1 MTDLLVVAGAI
12 PAGQHG
18 APSPADV
25 AVSDGVVEAIGR
37 DLPRSG
43 ATTVVDAEGGYV
55 LPGLVD
61 PHVHVSGRFGAA
73 VGFGM
78 LARAGVTAALDLAGD
93 VIDLA
98 RNLPERGCGL
108 TVGVLHALIPGDT
121 IPDADP
127 DEAAIAAF
135 VDAQLELG
143 AYGVKILGGHYP
155 LTPEATAATLEICAR
170 RGAYCA
176 VHAGTTATGSDVT
189 GLEELMTLAAGRP
202 VHVAHVNSYCRG
214 QIEDPTAEAARA
226 IAALNEAPAAWSDS
240 YLSRVNGAHAGCEDG
255 VPVSGVV
262 RTCLRLGGYPE
273 TQAGLEAAIVDG
285 WARIQVE
292 GPDDVGFA
300 GADEGLSRF
309 RATSE
314 LGVSFPVNPS
324 AALVP
329 LAVARD
335 GGGFVV
341 DAFGSD
347 GGSIPR
353 NTTLEQGLA
362 LVAGGFLELGE
373 LVHKAST
380 EPARR
385 LGLAGKG
392 RLEVGADAD
401 LVVTGPGGRCRHTFV
416 GGRQVVAD
424 GAVVAPAGGR
434 VLRPG

>member
-1 MTDLLVVAGAI
+1 VTDLLIVGGAI
-12 PAGQHG
+12 PAGAHG
-18 APSPADV
+18 APAAADV
-25 AVSDGVVEAIGR
+25 AVSDGVIEAIGPE
-37 DLPRSG
+37 LPRSG
-43 ATTVVDAEGGYV
+43 VGRVVEADGGYV

-61 PHVHVSGRFGAA
+61 PHVHVSGRFGSP

-78 LARAGVTAALDLAGD
+78 LVRAGVTAALDLAGD
-93 VIDLA
+93 VVDLA
-98 RNLPERGCGL
+98 GNLPEQGCGL

-121 IPDADP
+121 IPDRDP
-127 DEAAIAAF
+127 DEAALASF

-155 LTPEATAATLEICAR
+155 LTPAATAATLEICAR

-176 VHAGTTATGSDVT
+176 VHAGTTATGSDIA
-189 GLEELMTLAAGRP
+189 GLEELLTLADGRP

-226 IAALNEAPAAWSDS
+226 IAALRAAPAAWSDS
-240 YLSRVNGAHAGCEDG
+240 YLSRVNGADGLCEDG

-262 RTCLRLGGYPE
+262 RTCLRLGGYSQ
-273 TQAGLEAAIVDG
+273 TQTGLEQAIGEG
-285 WARIQVE
+285 WARIQVQR
-292 GPDDVGFA
+292 GGDVGFA
-300 GADEGLSRF
+300 DAEDGLARF
-309 RATSE
+309 RQSSDV
-314 LGVSFPVNPS
+314 GVSFPVNPS
-324 AALVP
+324 AALLP
-329 LAVARD
+329 LAVARGD
-335 GGGFVV
+335 DGFVV

-353 NTTLEQGLA
+353 NTTLAQGLA
-362 LVAGGFLELGE
+362 LVAGGFLSLGE
-373 LVHKAST
+373 FVHKAST

-385 LGLAGKG
+385 LGLTGKG

-401 LVVTGPGGRCRHTFV
+401 LVVTVLDAHCRHTFV

-424 GAVVAPAGGR
+424 GQLVEQTGGH